1 MKHIINGNCP
11 RCHKAPI
18 FCDKNPY
25 NFKKMF
31 LIHEHC
37 DSCGLKFNR
46 EPGFFYGAMYVGYGL
61 SVAYLTSF
69 YVAMVVLFGEFELSS
84 YFIFG
89 IGSLFLLTPVVFRIS
104 RSIWISFFVKY
115 DQESIQK
122 WKESTQGK
130 EKIPNPCIDV

>member
-1 MKHIINGNCP
+1 
-11 RCHKAPI
+11 
-18 FCDKNPY
+18 
-25 NFKKMF
+25 
-31 LIHEHC
+31 
-37 DSCGLKFNR
+37 
-46 EPGFFYGAMYVGYGL
+46 MYVGYGL

-89 IGSLFLLTPVVFRIS
+89 IGSLFLFTPVVFRIS